1 MGDFGKM
8 INHVSLGSLDIMV
21 QEIPPYELKIG
32 EKIRVVIGS
41 FLTNKKNHISNY
53 FIYLFIFQ

>member
-21 QEIPPYELKIG
+21 QEVPPYELKIG